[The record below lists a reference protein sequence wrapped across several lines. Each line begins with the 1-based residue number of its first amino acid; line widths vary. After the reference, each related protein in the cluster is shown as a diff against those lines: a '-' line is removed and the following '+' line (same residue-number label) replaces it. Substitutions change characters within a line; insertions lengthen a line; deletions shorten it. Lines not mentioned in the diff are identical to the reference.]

1 MFFRGGKNGFTK
13 YRLPWFHWRLAR
25 WSCVGFG
32 RYIHWEERKMKQYLL
47 GILNIAILVIVLVV
61 CCVNMNA
68 RIGTLEE
75 RTKELQLKVE
85 EHERSIEKANERDKM
100 QDTIINKLNAEYNSK
115 AAQELQE
122 AADTERRR
130 GIM

>member
-1 MFFRGGKNGFTK
+1 
-13 YRLPWFHWRLAR
+13 
-25 WSCVGFG
+25 
-32 RYIHWEERKMKQYLL
+32 MKQYLL
-47 GILNIAILVIVLVV
+47 GILNIAALVIVLVV

-85 EHERSIEKANERDKM
+85 EHERSIEKIEERNKM

-115 AAQELQE
+115 VAQELQE
-122 AADTERRR
+122 AADRN
-130 GIM
+130 GVGG

>member
-1 MFFRGGKNGFTK
+1 
-13 YRLPWFHWRLAR
+13 
-25 WSCVGFG
+25 
-32 RYIHWEERKMKQYLL
+32 MKQHLL
-47 GILNIAILVIVLVV
+47 GILNIAALVIVLVV

-68 RIGTLEE
+68 RIRTLEE

-85 EHERSIEKANERDKM
+85 EYECSIEKANERDKM

-122 AADTERRR
+122 AADRN
-130 GIM
+130 GVGG

>member
-1 MFFRGGKNGFTK
+1 
-13 YRLPWFHWRLAR
+13 
-25 WSCVGFG
+25 
-32 RYIHWEERKMKQYLL
+32 MKQYLL

-85 EHERSIEKANERDKM
+85 EHDRSIEKNNERDKM
-100 QDTIINKLNAEYNSK
+100 QDTIINKLNAEYNSRV
-115 AAQELQE
+115 AEELRE
-122 AADTERRR
+122 AADRN
-130 GIM
+130 GVGG

>member
-1 MFFRGGKNGFTK
+1 
-13 YRLPWFHWRLAR
+13 
-25 WSCVGFG
+25 
-32 RYIHWEERKMKQYLL
+32 MKQYLL
-47 GILNIAILVIVLVV
+47 GILNIAVLVIVLVV

-115 AAQELQE
+115 VAQELQE
-122 AADTERRR
+122 AADRN
-130 GIM
+130 GVGG

>member
-1 MFFRGGKNGFTK
+1 M
-13 YRLPWFHWRLAR
+13 
-25 WSCVGFG
+25 GFG
-32 RYIHWEERKMKQYLL
+32 RCIRRKERKMKQYLL
-47 GILNIAILVIVLVV
+47 GILNLAVLVIVLVV

-115 AAQELQE
+115 VAQELQE
-122 AADTERRR
+122 AADRN
-130 GIM
+130 GVGG